1 MRDLLDA
8 PRRRAEEER
17 LAHAGLEHHL
27 LVELADASLPR
38 LRADE
43 EHAVETAVGD
53 RASGGERDAR
63 RALASADRAG
73 DAIPDDA
80 WSQLDELV
88 RGIAAREHV
97 EHVLELRARELRIGR
112 RAVDDRLELFDG
124 DRVAS
129 DDRDDL
135 LREHIERVS
144 DVARFLDRARVHPF
158 GERGRG
164 EEVAAVLRQDDAG
177 RRRVDLM
184 SGATDPLH
192 RARDRRR
199 RLDLHDEIDRA
210 HVDPELERARGDE
223 GSDATR
229 LEVVLDAQPLLAR
242 DGAVMRVRDLLLGEI
257 VQRGG
262 DALREAAAVDEDER
276 AAVLTDELEQAR
288 MDRRPDRDAAVGPAH
303 GTRAELQRIAEA
315 RHVLDR
321 HLDGELKC
329 LPAARVD
336 DAHRSCPALAEPSEE
351 ARDLIERALRRG
363 ETDALEAGETFL
375 SQCGSDEAL
384 EPLQREREVGAALG
398 RHQRVDLVDDDRLDV
413 LQGRAG
419 GRREHEVER
428 FRRRDEDVGR
438 RLAEAH
444 ALLRRCV
451 TGPDRDARLAYRM
464 AEALGGVTDPG
475 DRRAQVPL
483 DIYRKR
489 LQR

>member
-8 PRRRAEEER
+8 PRRRAEQER

-43 EHAVETAVGD
+43 EHAVETAVRD
-53 RASGGERDAR
+53 RASRGERDAR

-135 LREHIERVS
+135 LREHIERV
-144 DVARFLDRARVHPF
+144 
-158 GERGRG
+158 
-164 EEVAAVLRQDDAG
+164 
-177 RRRVDLM
+177 
-184 SGATDPLH
+184 
-192 RARDRRR
+192 
-199 RLDLHDEIDRA
+199 

-257 VQRGG
+257 VQRRG
-262 DALREAAAVDEDER
+262 DALRE
-276 AAVLTDELEQAR
+276 
-288 MDRRPDRDAAVGPAH
+288 PA
-303 GTRAELQRIAEA
+303 
-315 RHVLDR
+315 
-321 HLDGELKC
+321 
-329 LPAARVD
+329 
-336 DAHRSCPALAEPSEE
+336 
-351 ARDLIERALRRG
+351 
-363 ETDALEAGETFL
+363 
-375 SQCGSDEAL
+375 
-384 EPLQREREVGAALG
+384 
-398 RHQRVDLVDDDRLDV
+398 
-413 LQGRAG
+413 
-419 GRREHEVER
+419 
-428 FRRRDEDVGR
+428 
-438 RLAEAH
+438 
-444 ALLRRCV
+444 
-451 TGPDRDARLAYRM
+451 
-464 AEALGGVTDPG
+464 
-475 DRRAQVPL
+475 
-483 DIYRKR
+483 
-489 LQR
+489 